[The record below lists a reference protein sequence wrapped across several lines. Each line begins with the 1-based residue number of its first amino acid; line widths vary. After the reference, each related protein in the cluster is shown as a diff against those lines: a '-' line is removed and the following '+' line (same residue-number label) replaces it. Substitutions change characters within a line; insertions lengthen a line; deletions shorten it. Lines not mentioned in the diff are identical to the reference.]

1 MLLLKNRRYRH
12 AEFIE
17 HHTNIGGETGMCLAK
32 LGTGAGDDRFTKLKS
47 ALRYSRRLLTLR
59 LWYGRVMQ
67 VP

>member
-32 LGTGAGDDRFTKLKS
+32 LGTGAEVDRLTKLDQKDS
-47 ALRYSRRLLTLR
+47 A
-59 LWYGRVMQ
+59 
-67 VP
+67 